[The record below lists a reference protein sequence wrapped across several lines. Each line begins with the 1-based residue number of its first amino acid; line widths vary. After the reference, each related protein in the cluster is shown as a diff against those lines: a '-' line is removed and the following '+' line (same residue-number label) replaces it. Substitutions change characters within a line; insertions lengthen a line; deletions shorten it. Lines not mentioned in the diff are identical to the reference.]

1 MVKNTQT
8 IRRLLPTDCLRVFD
22 YFVGLVLKNNLGGL
36 LRSSLWGEGG
46 GGGVKLPPIP
56 SLQNSLEL
64 C

>member
-46 GGGVKLPPIP
+46 GGEKIPPNP